1 MLLLSA
7 CHRDVTTNN
16 NKINRK
22 SNENTLSPVT
32 IQFVIQFHSPTTA
45 NLKKNKS
52 FRTYCILSQ
61 WSHPRAKTGGTDHD
75 PPEPTL
81 LAMASPSCPQ
91 TGVLPW
97 YETSRV
103 ESVNKALRQVWK
115 EHASTL
121 DVWAKLLVCCCIA

>member
-22 SNENTLSPVT
+22 SNKNTLSPVT

-52 FRTYCILSQ
+52 FRTYDTVSCHNGATREQKQAALIMTRRSWRWPAPVVLK
-61 WSHPRAKTGGTDHD
+61 PVFYRGTR
-75 PPEPTL
+75 P
-81 LAMASPSCPQ
+81 
-91 TGVLPW
+91 
-97 YETSRV
+97 
-103 ESVNKALRQVWK
+103 
-115 EHASTL
+115 HA
-121 DVWAKLLVCCCIA
+121 